1 MSEEIILDIEGIKKY
16 IKIRYPVLMIDGAK
30 VIPGVSAYG
39 YKEFNGSEEFWKGHY
54 PDFPLLPGTYQL
66 EAMAQVFSLIILTIK
81 DDNDIPKLVGF
92 DNVRFYKEVRP
103 NSKLEIES
111 KMVSYKRG
119 LAKGD
124 VIARVNDEIVCKAHI
139 KSVI

>member
-16 IKIRYPVLMIDGAK
+16 IKIRYPVLMVDGAT

-39 YKEFNGSEEFWKGHY
+39 YKEFGNSEEFWEGHY

-66 EAMAQVFSLIILTIK
+66 EAMAQVFSLIVLTIK
-81 DDNDIPKLVGF
+81 GNNDIPKLVGF
-92 DNVRFYKEVRP
+92 DNVRFYKEIKP
-103 NSKLEIES
+103 NSKLEIEA

-124 VIARVNDEIVCKAHI
+124 VIAKVDYEIVCKAHI
-139 KSVI
+139 KSII